1 MKLIVAYVQ
10 TPLPSG
16 KIDIHSDEFSLE
28 CGMPQGSC
36 LGPILFMLC
45 SVGSLLKPISLEF
58 IVMQTIH
65 RFTFVSYVGPA
76 FARKI
81 VYRLLIS
88 DICLWMFNEQ
98 S

>member
-45 SVGSLLKPISLEF
+45 SVGSLSKLISLEF

-65 RFTFVSYVGPA
+65 RFTFSVLILRWTSFRTENCLSALDISYLFVD
-76 FARKI
+76 
-81 VYRLLIS
+81 V
-88 DICLWMFNEQ
+88 
-98 S
+98 

>member
-45 SVGSLLKPISLEF
+45 SVGSLSKLISLEF
-58 IVMQTIH
+58 IVMH
-65 RFTFVSYVGPA
+65 RFTFLS
-76 FARKI
+76 F
-81 VYRLLIS
+81 LILRWTS
-88 DICLWMFNEQ
+88 FRTENCLSALDIGYLFVDV
-98 S
+98 

>member
-45 SVGSLLKPISLEF
+45 SVGSLSKLISLEF

-65 RFTFVSYVGPA
+65 RFTFLSVL
-76 FARKI
+76 I
-81 VYRLLIS
+81 LLWTS
-88 DICLWMFNEQ
+88 FRTENCLSALDIGYLFVDV
-98 S
+98 

>member
-1 MKLIVAYVQ
+1 M
-10 TPLPSG
+10 
-16 KIDIHSDEFSLE
+16 E

-36 LGPILFMLC
+36 LGPILFTMC
-45 SVGSLLKPISLEF
+45 SVGSFSKLISLEF

-65 RFTFVSYVGPA
+65 RFTFLSVLILRWTSFRTEIA
-76 FARKI
+76 
-81 VYRLLIS
+81 YRLLIS